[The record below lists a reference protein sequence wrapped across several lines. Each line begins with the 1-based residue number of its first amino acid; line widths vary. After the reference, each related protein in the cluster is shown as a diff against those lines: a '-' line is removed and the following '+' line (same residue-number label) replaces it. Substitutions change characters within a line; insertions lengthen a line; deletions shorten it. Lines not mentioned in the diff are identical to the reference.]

1 MPFRTTVLVAALLA
15 LAAVAPA
22 LAYDPGAEAQNYAK
36 IGERWSQ
43 EQANPEYQQQLHVD
57 RLQGF
62 AELGQIVAGDP
73 ERNPVTLCAAHY
85 DGCAGDVRL
94 YDWGEKDG
102 IVREV
107 LWTNRNGAT
116 VSGHLWAPLPAD
128 RGTPRRLPGVVIT
141 NGSVQAPEEAYWWA
155 AQTLAQHGY
164 VVLTWDPQGQGRTD
178 ALGSGEDM
186 FRGFPA
192 QQAPNFVEGTED
204 ALDFF
209 FSTRRRPYVP
219 RRPSGAA
226 KQEAR
231 VAAGRAAPFNP
242 LHRTLDRA
250 HVGIAGH
257 SLGAFGVSVVGPSD
271 PRVDALVAW
280 DNLTAG
286 GTNSGAYGSTDPI
299 TPRIPALGFSN
310 DYGLTPTP
318 FTSDPDPEAKNAA
331 FETYRRAGVDAMQL
345 NIRGGTHY
353 EYSYIP
359 NPAFGATLRGVDLAA
374 WYTTA
379 WFDKYLK
386 GRRSADRRLLSDRWR
401 ADAPGAAIDP
411 GGDGNLFSF
420 YHRSRLALTTEG
432 GARVAC
438 DDLRAGCAALVPR
451 DQDGFDG
458 EWSYLR
464 ERLRPESRD
473 R

>member
-1 MPFRTTVLVAALLA
+1 MRLPTTLLAAVLSLA
-15 LAAVAPA
+15 LAAPA
-22 LAYDPGAEAQNYAK
+22 LAYDPQAEAQNYRK
-36 IGERWSQ
+36 IGERWQQ
-43 EQANPEYQQQLHVD
+43 EQVDPDYQQQLHVD
-57 RLQGF
+57 QLQGF
-62 AELGQIVAGDP
+62 AEVAQIVADDP
-73 ERNPVTLCAAHY
+73 ERTPVTLCAEHY

-94 YDWGEKDG
+94 YDWGETQG

-107 LWTNRNGAT
+107 LFTNRNGAT
-116 VSGHLWAPLPAD
+116 VSGHLWAPLPLE
-128 RGTPRRLPGVVIT
+128 RRKPRRLPGVVIT
-141 NGSVQAPEEAYWWA
+141 NGSVQAPEEVYWWA

-178 ALGSGEDM
+178 AFGSGEDVS
-186 FRGFPA
+186 RGFPA

-209 FSTRRRPYVP
+209 FSTKRRPYLP

-231 VAAGRAAPFNP
+231 VAAGRAAAYNP
-242 LHRTLDRA
+242 LHGMLDRG

-257 SLGAFGVSVVGPSD
+257 SLGAFGVSVVGPAD
-271 PRVDALVAW
+271 RRVDALVAW

-286 GTNSGAYGSTDPI
+286 GTNSGAYGQADPI

-331 FETYRRAGVDAMQL
+331 FEAYRKAGVDVMQL

-359 NPAFGATLRGVDLAA
+359 NPAFGATLRGMDLAA

-386 GRRSADRRLLSDRWR
+386 GRASADRRLLSDRWR
-401 ADAPGAAIDP
+401 SDP
-411 GGDGNLFSF
+411 AGRAVDPQADGNLFSF
-420 YHRSRLALTTEG
+420 YHRSRIALRTLDG
-432 GARVAC
+432 DAVGC
-438 DDLRAGCAALVPR
+438 DDVRAGCPSLVPKQR
-451 DQDGFDG
+451 DGFAG

-464 ERLRPESRD
+464 ERLRPED